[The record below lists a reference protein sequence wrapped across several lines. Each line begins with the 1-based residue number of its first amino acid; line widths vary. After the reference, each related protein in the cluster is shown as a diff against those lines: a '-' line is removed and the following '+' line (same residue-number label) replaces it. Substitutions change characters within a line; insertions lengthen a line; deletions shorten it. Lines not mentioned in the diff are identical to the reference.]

1 MMRFV
6 KRSAFYLLVALIIL
20 VAVFP
25 FYYAIITS
33 FKSGTALFQVDYWPK
48 SLSLDNYTGVLTQG
62 SFVRSSAIRFW
73 WQPWWWQFRSCWP

>member
-33 FKSGTALFQVDYWPK
+33 FKSGTALF
-48 SLSLDNYTGVLTQG
+48 
-62 SFVRSSAIRFW
+62 
-73 WQPWWWQFRSCWP
+73 